1 MDINHFHKIIDNAFQ
16 IPGGFGPQAPLPPLP
31 PQPQPQEPAPL
42 FGS

>member
-1 MDINHFHKIIDNAFQ
+1 MDINHFHHTINNAFQ

-31 PQPQPQEPAPL
+31 QPQPHPQASF